1 MNLRRVKTV
10 GLASTVSDHI
20 SVTVLLGSMDQIA
33 LNVSDLLVPFTE
45 VYRTFKINK
54 FCFL

>member
-10 GLASTVSDHI
+10 GLASTLSDHI

-45 VYRTFKINK
+45 VYRTFKIYVQ
-54 FCFL
+54 